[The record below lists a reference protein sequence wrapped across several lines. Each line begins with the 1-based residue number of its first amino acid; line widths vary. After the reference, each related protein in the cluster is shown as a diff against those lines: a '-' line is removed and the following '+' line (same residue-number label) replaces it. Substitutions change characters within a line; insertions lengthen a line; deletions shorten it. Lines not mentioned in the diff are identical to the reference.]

1 MRTIGIAVFYLALS
15 GGLFIVLV
23 DWFGGCG
30 EVFLTPSGYI
40 PGECHGR
47 EAVADLYH
55 VVLALFKS

>member
-15 GGLFIVLV
+15 GGLFVVLL
-23 DWFGGCG
+23 DWWGGCG

-47 EAVADLYH
+47 GLVSDLYH
-55 VVLALFKS
+55 TVLALFKS